1 MSRGPAGWDEDPHVG
16 KMENEAYTIEP
27 QTRLRM
33 PRTELEQVLVESYGS
48 IRLTLLWRTG
58 FIVRR

>member
-1 MSRGPAGWDEDPHVG
+1 
-16 KMENEAYTIEP
+16 MENEACAIEP
-27 QTRLRM
+27 ETRLRM
-33 PRTELEQVLVESYGS
+33 PRSELEQVLVESYGS

>member
-1 MSRGPAGWDEDPHVG
+1 MSRGPARWDEDPHAG
-16 KMENEAYTIEP
+16 KMENEACAIEP
-27 QTRLRM
+27 ETRLRM
-33 PRTELEQVLVESYGS
+33 PRSELEQVLVESYGS